1 MRMIVKLRPFLGRNR
16 NINNPIIKIA
26 IILIC
31 SLTILKIIPL
41 LLEKIIETENDSVNQ
56 LFTVFA
62 KCILIVL
69 IIVLIKKARF
79 INRAFLFRNNL
90 LSTAIIAVFLFLS
103 FKDTYNSVSELGFQ
117 ISNYD
122 HTMYFIKNMATGFF
136 EELLFRV
143 LIFAYVC
150 AIFRSINSKSSIRE
164 VVVASLIFA
173 FIHFT
178 NFFNPNY
185 EKLGVITQM
194 FFAFSMG
201 LILQSIFYR
210 FNNIILIGFLHGLV
224 NYNGMKKTFL
234 FNIKKTEQ
242 IDMSDITNSLL
253 TISLFTLFI
262 VIPIMFFCLRK
273 RENYLINQS
282 ST

>member
-1 MRMIVKLRPFLGRNR
+1 MIVKLRPFLGRNR

-41 LLEKIIETENDSVNQ
+41 LLEKIIETENNSVNQ

-79 INRAFLFRNNL
+79 INRAFLLRNNL

-103 FKDTYNSVSELGFQ
+103 FKDTYNSASELGFQ

-150 AIFRSINSKSSIRE
+150 AIFKNVKKNSPIRE
-164 VVVASLIFA
+164 VVLTSLIFA

-224 NYNGMKKTFL
+224 NYNGMKKTLL
-234 FNIKKTEQ
+234 FHIEKTKQ
-242 IDMSDITNSLL
+242 ISMSDVTNSLL

-262 VIPIMFFCLRK
+262 VIPIMFICLRK